1 MLLPTSLSKL
11 QMASPPRD
19 PTTTTTTLNPVHDSL
34 LFHKTWKNELK
45 WNQIEISGAVFS
57 GRVFVSVV
65 IFKAAIL
72 I

>member
-11 QMASPPRD
+11 QMASPNLIP
-19 PTTTTTTLNPVHDSL
+19 PASLSSTTI
-34 LFHKTWKNELK
+34 FHKTRKNELK
-45 WNQIEISGAVFS
+45 WNQIEIFGAVFS
-57 GRVFVSVV
+57 GSEFPPVV